1 MTSDLLSAAL
11 PRALARTDLPGL
23 GTPYRGKVRDV
34 YALPERLVI
43 VTTDRISAFDHV
55 FDEAI
60 PYKGQVLNRLA
71 AHFFELT
78 ADVMPNHV
86 LAVPHGAV
94 TIAQRCEAV
103 PVEFVVRGYLAGH
116 ALRTYESG
124 QRTLC
129 GQMLPEGLKPYDP
142 LPEPILTPATKAAAG
157 HDEDITPA
165 EIVRRGVLTSPEL
178 ARLTEYALALY
189 RRGSALAATRGL
201 LLLDTKFEFGR
212 TPDGDVLVIDE
223 ILTPDSS
230 RYVHAD
236 DYAARVAADEP
247 PRHLSKE
254 LLREWLLARG
264 FRGDGPPPA
273 LPDDI
278 RVAVAQRYIE
288 LFETLT
294 GTPFEPDDRDLSIA
308 ITA

>member
-1 MTSDLLSAAL
+1 
-11 PRALARTDLPGL
+11 
-23 GTPYRGKVRDV
+23 
-34 YALPERLVI
+34 
-43 VTTDRISAFDHV
+43 
-55 FDEAI
+55 
-60 PYKGQVLNRLA
+60 
-71 AHFFELT
+71 
-78 ADVMPNHV
+78 
-86 LAVPHGAV
+86 
-94 TIAQRCEAV
+94 
-103 PVEFVVRGYLAGH
+103 
-116 ALRTYESG
+116 
-124 QRTLC
+124 
-129 GQMLPEGLKPYDP
+129 
-142 LPEPILTPATKAAAG
+142 
-157 HDEDITPA
+157 TPA

-212 TPDGDVLVIDE
+212 TPEGDVLVIDE

-230 RYVHAD
+230 RYVYAE
-236 DYAARVAADEP
+236 DYEARVAAGEP

-254 LLREWLLARG
+254 FLREWLLTRG

-273 LPDDI
+273 LPDDL
-278 RVAVAQRYIE
+278 RVAVAHRYIE